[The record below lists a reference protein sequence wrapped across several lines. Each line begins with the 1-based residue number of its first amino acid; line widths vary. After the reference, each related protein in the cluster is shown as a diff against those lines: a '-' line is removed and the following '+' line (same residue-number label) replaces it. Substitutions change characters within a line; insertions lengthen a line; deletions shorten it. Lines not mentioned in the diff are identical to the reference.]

1 MMPVRQHRQ
10 YPVRPWLTQAALV
23 GLLVVAIGAPALLA
37 ADAMQKSFA
46 SPEEAVTALVEAI
59 KAGDKKAMMAI
70 LGPEARPL
78 ISSGDRV
85 TDKQGR
91 QHFVDAYEQ
100 AHKLEPVGNAKVILS
115 IGKDDWP
122 LPIPLVKVGDA
133 WRFDTPAGK
142 EEILNRR
149 IGRNEL
155 NTIQVCLA
163 IVDAQRE
170 YARMGHG
177 GGSGPE
183 YAQKFVSDPGRRN
196 GLYWKALEADEPP
209 SPLGPLVAQARA
221 EGYGGKR
228 TKGKPVPYY
237 GYLFRMVTAQGQDA
251 LGGAYDYVVNG
262 RMIGGFAVV
271 AYPARYG
278 VSGVMTFIVNQDGV
292 VYQKDLGPDTAK
304 LALGMKTY
312 NPDNTWKKAE

>member
-1 MMPVRQHRQ
+1 MCPSRQEAQRPVRR
-10 YPVRPWLTQAALV
+10 WLTQATLV
-23 GLLVVAIGAPALLA
+23 VLLVTATGAPAVRA
-37 ADAMQKSFA
+37 ADAAQKSFA
-46 SPEEAVTALVEAI
+46 TPEEAVKALVEAVR
-59 KAGDKKAMMAI
+59 AGDTKALMAI

-78 ISSGDRV
+78 IFSGDKV
-85 TDKQGR
+85 ADKEGR
-91 QHFVDAYEQ
+91 QHLVDAYDQ
-100 AHKLEPVGNAKVILS
+100 AHKLEPVGDTKVIVS

-122 LPIPLVKVGDA
+122 LATPLVKAGDA
-133 WRFDTPAGK
+133 WRFDTAAGK

-170 YARMGHG
+170 YARMGHDG
-177 GGSGPE
+177 GGGPE

-196 GLYWKALEADEPP
+196 GLYWKALETDEAP

-228 TKGKPVPYY
+228 ASGKPVPYH
-237 GYLFRMVTAQGQDA
+237 GYLFRMLTAQGPDA
-251 LGGAYDYVVNG
+251 PGGAYDYVVNG
-262 RMIGGFAVV
+262 RMIGGFAAV

-292 VYQKDLGPDTAK
+292 VYQKDLGSETAK
-304 LALGMKTY
+304 LAQAMKIY
-312 NPDNTWKKAE
+312 NPDSAWKKVQ

>member
-1 MMPVRQHRQ
+1 MMTVRQHRQ
-10 YPVRPWLTQAALV
+10 YPMRRWLTQATLV
-23 GLLVVAIGAPALLA
+23 VLLVAAIGGPVVRAV
-37 ADAMQKSFA
+37 DVTQKGFA
-46 SPEEAVTALVEAI
+46 SPEEAVKALVEAVKSGDR
-59 KAGDKKAMMAI
+59 KALMAI

-78 ISSGDRV
+78 ISSGDKV
-85 TDKQGR
+85 ADKEGR

-100 AHKLEPVGNAKVILS
+100 AHNLEPVGNAKVIVS
-115 IGKDDWP
+115 VGKDDWP
-122 LPIPLVKVGDA
+122 WAIPLVKAGDA
-133 WRFDTPAGK
+133 WRFDTAAGK

-170 YARMGHG
+170 YARMGHDG
-177 GGSGPE
+177 GGGPE

-196 GLYWKALEADEPP
+196 GLYWKALEADEAP

-228 TKGKPVPYY
+228 ASSKPTPYH
-237 GYLFRMVTAQGQDA
+237 GYFFRILTAQGPDA
-251 LGGAYDYVVNG
+251 PGGAYDYVVNG
-262 RMIGGFAVV
+262 RMIGGFATV
-271 AYPARYG
+271 AYPAQYG

-292 VYQKDLGPDTAK
+292 VYQKDLGAETSK
-304 LALGMKTY
+304 LALAMQTF
-312 NPDNTWKKAE
+312 NPDGTWKKVE